1 MYFALPQNWQS
12 SASTEPVAGFANMVA
27 QDWFSALAK
36 TQQFLHPV
44 AGGLPLLAQILPLNT
59 WQDERLVMQLA
70 RYDPQGEIAF
80 TNLSAV
86 WDS

>member
-1 MYFALPQNWQS
+1 MD
-12 SASTEPVAGFANMVA
+12 GR
-27 QDWFSALAK
+27 FSVTMRTAHRFGHNRIDNAE
-36 TQQFLHPV
+36 TQQILRPV

-80 TNLSAV
+80 INLSAV